1 MMDRPTAPELLETI
15 AGVLEN
21 EVLPELEGAAQ
32 HKVRVAAN
40 LCRIL
45 EREFQLGPG
54 VAAREIE
61 RLQALL
67 GEPREGS
74 ALALND
80 ALRERL
86 ERAADPEFEARAL
99 GVLLE
104 IVRDKLAVAKP
115 GHDDYDFSE
124 EWA

>member
-15 AGVLEN
+15 ASVLEN
-21 EVLPELEGAAQ
+21 EVLPELEGAAG

-45 EREFQLGPG
+45 EREFQLGQG
-54 VAAREIE
+54 AAAREIA
-61 RLQALL
+61 RLRALL
-67 GEPREGS
+67 GEAEEGS

-80 ALRERL
+80 ALRKRL
-86 ERAADPEFEARAL
+86 EQSDDPEFEARVL

-104 IVRDKLAVAKP
+104 IGRDKLAIAKP
-115 GHDDYDFSE
+115 GHDDYDFSD